1 MSNRECRQPERTCI
15 RFLIHKGVFVLE
27 ELDLK
32 VGRSIYTRAGFT
44 ILLSL
49 VITMVLQIVAG
60 AIFAPYLQN
69 DWILLSSILLPQYL
83 VAMPLAYLLMRKVP
97 AVPVDKKKLTV
108 GIFAIVI
115 MVCIAIMYAGNLIGT
130 LFNLIIQLFT
140 QNDVPQTLQNLVTGS
155 SVWSTLVFM
164 VILAPIAE
172 ELFFRKLLLPRLLPF
187 GEKPAILLSGLA
199 FGLYHGNFSQFFYAF
214 GLGLAFGFI
223 FVKTGKITY
232 TIILHMLVNLLGSV
246 VSVAVL
252 QSGIA
257 VMAVYGFIMIGL
269 AIAGVTLFFVN
280 LKRIRM
286 SRGLLALPKGK
297 SAVFFNPGTVLMY
310 IGCAV
315 LFVLTSLPA
324 AS

>member
-1 MSNRECRQPERTCI
+1 M
-15 RFLIHKGVFVLE
+15 E

-32 VGRSIYTRAGFT
+32 VGRSVYTRTGFA

-49 VITMVLQIVAG
+49 AVTMVLQIVIG
-60 AIFAPYLQN
+60 AIFAPYLQS
-69 DWILLSSILLPQYL
+69 DWALLSSILLPQYL
-83 VAMPLAYLLMRKVP
+83 VAMPLAYLLMRKAP
-97 AVPVDKKKLTV
+97 AVPLAKKKLSAGRFV
-108 GIFAIVI
+108 III

-140 QNDVPQTLQNLVTGS
+140 QNDVPQTLENLVTGS
-155 SVWSTLVFM
+155 SVWATLAFM

-223 FVKTGKITY
+223 FIKTGKITY
-232 TIILHMLVNLLGSV
+232 TIFLHMFVNLLGSV

-252 QSGIA
+252 QAGLA
-257 VMAVYGFIMIGL
+257 VMAIYIFIIIGL
-269 AIAGVTLFFVN
+269 AIAGITLFFVN
-280 LKRIRM
+280 VKRVRM

-297 SAVFFNPGTVLMY
+297 SAVFFNPGTILLYV
-310 IGCAV
+310 GCAG